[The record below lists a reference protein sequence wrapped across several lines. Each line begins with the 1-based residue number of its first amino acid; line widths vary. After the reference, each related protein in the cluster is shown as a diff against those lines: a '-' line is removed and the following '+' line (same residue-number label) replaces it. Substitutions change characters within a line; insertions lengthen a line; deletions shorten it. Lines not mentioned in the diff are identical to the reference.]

1 MNGSFSAVGADD
13 VGRLVLR
20 LVLGILV
27 LLHGVNKLLNGVSG
41 IEGMLQGLGLPGQL
55 AYAVFLGEV
64 LGPIMLIF
72 GWYARIGA
80 GLVVVNM
87 LVAIALVH
95 SRDLLQLNDHGAWA
109 LELQG
114 MYLFTALALVLT
126 GPGRFSV
133 NGR

>member
-1 MNGSFSAVGADD
+1 MNGSSSVGRADD

-20 LVLGILV
+20 LELGILV
-27 LLHGVNKLLNGVSG
+27 LLHGVHKLLYGVSG
-41 IEGMLQGLGLPGQL
+41 IESMLQGLGLPGQL

-95 SRDLLQLNDHGAWA
+95 RHDLLQLNTHGAWA

-114 MYLFTALALVLT
+114 IYLFTGVALMLM

>member
-1 MNGSFSAVGADD
+1 MNGSSSTVGADD

-27 LLHGVNKLLNGVSG
+27 LLHGVHKLVNGVSG
-41 IEGMLQGLGLPGQL
+41 IEGMLQSVGLPGQL

-80 GLVVVNM
+80 GLVVLNM

-95 SRDLLQLNDHGAWA
+95 GRDLLQLNDHGAWA
-109 LELQG
+109 LELQA
-114 MYLFTALALVLT
+114 MYLFTAVALVLM
-126 GPGRFSV
+126 GAGRFSV